1 MSNPELTRYEGGK
14 NKSFTRTP
22 VSVINTHDIAP
33 QIEVKPII
41 EEKVLENLWTLELKN
56 ICKDYRQGR
65 SVIEVLKN
73 INITV
78 NPGELIGI
86 IGASGSGK
94 STLLHIAGLLDTKFL
109 GDVLMNGVSTKGAR
123 AKVLDELR
131 LKHLG
136 FIYQYH
142 HLLSEFNAREN
153 VAMPLIIA
161 GANREE
167 SLNAADVMLNRLG
180 LSKRTFNYPGELS
193 GGEQQRV
200 AIARSLIH
208 NPKFVLADE
217 PTGNLDYESSMNA
230 IELFIELARE
240 RKLSA
245 IIVTHNPDIAA
256 KMDKVYKIN
265 ISDRR
270 IDLC

>member
-1 MSNPELTRYEGGK
+1 MSNHELKGYEGGK
-14 NKSFTRTP
+14 STSFTRSP
-22 VSVINTHDIAP
+22 ISINNLSDNQSV
-33 QIEVKPII
+33 IEVKKDIDG
-41 EEKVLENLWTLELKN
+41 EGLENLWTLELRNVYKE
-56 ICKDYRQGR
+56 YRQGR
-65 SVIEVLKN
+65 SAVEVLKG
-73 INITV
+73 INLLV
-78 NPGELIGI
+78 KPGELIGI

-94 STLLHIAGLLDTKFL
+94 STLLHIAGLLDTKFI
-109 GDVLMNGVSTKGAR
+109 GDVLMNGVNTKGIT
-123 AKVLDELR
+123 AKALDEFR

-161 GANREE
+161 GVSKEE
-167 SLNAADVMLNRLG
+167 SLNAADLMLNRLG

-200 AIARSLIH
+200 AIARSVIH
-208 NPKFVLADE
+208 KPKFVLADE

-230 IELFIELARE
+230 MELFAELARE
-240 RKLSA
+240 LKLSA
-245 IIVTHNPDIAA
+245 IIVTHNQDIAS

-265 ISDRR
+265 TSDRQ